1 MRLLAP
7 GPVFL
12 RADIPSSLSQYEHQ
26 VLKPASQNQPKDDV
40 PAFYEWATVQPGMI
54 TLVSRAPSLWRNAVL
69 IHSRIL
75 TLLRTQIHRR
85 ARSARRSTASSTLR
99 VSVPRSPAPLLHGML
114 TTSSHLHFA
123 ETAMPVIGCA
133 ACLGPR
139 DEKDFFFGA
148 PKFPS
153 IPRFRPPAGDPL
165 LTLPHCASQ
174 PGSAD
179 RRRCADPVRYPSHSA
194 ATLAALLL

>member
-1 MRLLAP
+1 
-7 GPVFL
+7 
-12 RADIPSSLSQYEHQ
+12 
-26 VLKPASQNQPKDDV
+26 
-40 PAFYEWATVQPGMI
+40 
-54 TLVSRAPSLWRNAVL
+54 
-69 IHSRIL
+69 
-75 TLLRTQIHRR
+75 
-85 ARSARRSTASSTLR
+85 
-99 VSVPRSPAPLLHGML
+99 ML

-174 PGSAD
+174 PGFAVARQSELQTMAS
-179 RRRCADPVRYPSHSA
+179 VRMS
-194 ATLAALLL
+194 TR